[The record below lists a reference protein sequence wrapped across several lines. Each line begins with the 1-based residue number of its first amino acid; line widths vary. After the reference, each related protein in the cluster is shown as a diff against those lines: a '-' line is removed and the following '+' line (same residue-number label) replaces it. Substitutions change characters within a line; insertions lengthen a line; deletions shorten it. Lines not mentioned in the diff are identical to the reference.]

1 VAHDPSA
8 LLRTWSRTINSLG
21 STRPGWFQRLLLPG
35 FAFKAVVIGGGYS
48 TGRELAE
55 FFMPS
60 GPWGGVGGMLLA
72 TVIWSLVCV
81 VTFLFARATHSLD
94 YRTFFR
100 QLLGPGAIVFEFA
113 YFAFIIVIL
122 AVFSAAAGALGAA
135 VFGWP
140 ALYGTLC
147 LMTGIV
153 VFTTFGN
160 TSVERL
166 FKWVSLLLYA
176 TYAAFLLLAL
186 VKFGGQIPIG
196 FSRPAASEGWALHGV
211 TYAAYNILGAVVILP
226 VVRHM
231 TSTRDAVTAGLLCGP
246 LAMLPALVFF
256 VCMCAFYPQVG
267 SETLPSDFMLR
278 QMHLPLFQVV
288 FQLMIFAALLESGT
302 GCVHAINERI
312 AAAYRSRRHRELPN
326 LVRLAAA
333 GVLLVGSVFIATRFG
348 LVTLIAN
355 GYRALSYIILC
366 VYVIP
371 LLTYGIWQLLRRAR
385 LAAATASD
393 PAGCC

>member
-1 VAHDPSA
+1 M
-8 LLRTWSRTINSLG
+8 
-21 STRPGWFQRLLLPG
+21 
-35 FAFKAVVIGGGYS
+35 VIGGGYS

-100 QLLGPGAIVFEFA
+100 HLLGPGAIVFELA
-113 YFAFIIVIL
+113 YFAFIIVVL

-147 LMTGIV
+147 LMAGIV
-153 VFTTFGN
+153 LFTTFGN

-166 FKWVSLLLYA
+166 FKWVSILLYA

-186 VKFGGQIPIG
+186 VKFGRQIPIG
-196 FSRPAASEGWALHGV
+196 FSRPAASDGWAWHGV
-211 TYAAYNILGAVVILP
+211 TYAAYNILGAAVILP

-256 VCMCAFYPQVG
+256 VCMCAFYPQIG
-267 SETLPSDFMLR
+267 GETLPSDFMLR
-278 QMHLPLFQVV
+278 QMSLPLFQVV

-326 LVRLAAA
+326 LVRLTAA

-355 GYRALSYIILC
+355 GYRALSYVILC

-371 LLTYGIWQLLRRAR
+371 LLTYGIWRLFRRAR
-385 LAAATASD
+385 QSNVVSVAPLR
-393 PAGCC
+393 